1 MALKSDIWLI
11 TGAVDI
17 DLVRDGRMII
27 CMDINSLSHMLYF
40 PAVLTN
46 HSMFMYLV

>member
-1 MALKSDIWLI
+1 MVLASDIWLI
-11 TGAVDI
+11 TGGVDI

-27 CMDINSLSHMLYF
+27 CMDINLLSHMLYF
-40 PAVLTN
+40 LAVLTN